1 MKNKIKIFKNF
12 LLSKNSDFI
21 SYSISKV
28 HSTYSDYQKN
38 ENFYPMLTFL
48 KKFFYFFD
56 DNNSYPQKK
65 KKTDIVIIS
74 NIVSLKNIKD
84 DIYFGNLDKLLKKER
99 IKVLTILRNHTSIR
113 SKKIKSLLKK
123 DSILLSKRLNYL
135 NEILILFN
143 FLKEIFIFIFS
154 KKYFPVKKYLN
165 YFDLLSII
173 SNLRLIHQLDE
184 ILDIYK
190 PKFVLF
196 TYEGHAW
203 ERLLVFLCNK
213 KNIKIKSIAYQFS
226 TIKKNQ
232 IGLFTKLKENY
243 SPDYIAT
250 TGNIPFK
257 IIKKKINFSKII
269 KLGSS
274 KFVKIKKITKKKI
287 DLLVALET
295 DQKKLFE
302 VINFCKNFA
311 KKNSNFSIVL
321 RPHPIITS
329 KARLIDKIKNITI
342 ENQNIKISN
351 NSLKTDLQNSK
362 FLFYTESVLCITG
375 LSYNVE
381 PLFFKTKNVQN
392 IFDLKFPKNN
402 IIKNYSDLKKK
413 LTSKRNKKL
422 SSYFVNYRKNY
433 FEKYEIKK
441 LKSLFRN

>member
-213 KNIKIKSIAYQFS
+213 KNIKIKSIAFQFS

-274 KFVKIKKITKKKI
+274 KFVKILAPSAISLFEPTCLISKGEPGITIRSRLFSTTRRQVSIEPDFILTLLAKITFDNPTIIRFRLGNNLASGGHPKSFSLMTRPW
-287 DLLVALET
+287 DLMSS
-295 DQKKLFE
+295 KL
-302 VINFCKNFA
+302 
-311 KKNSNFSIVL
+311 IV
-321 RPHPIITS
+321 
-329 KARLIDKIKNITI
+329 
-342 ENQNIKISN
+342 
-351 NSLKTDLQNSK
+351 
-362 FLFYTESVLCITG
+362 
-375 LSYNVE
+375 
-381 PLFFKTKNVQN
+381 
-392 IFDLKFPKNN
+392 
-402 IIKNYSDLKKK
+402 
-413 LTSKRNKKL
+413 
-422 SSYFVNYRKNY
+422 
-433 FEKYEIKK
+433 
-441 LKSLFRN
+441 